1 MRNNSVISYNIRPG
15 ADYNLLMRQLIANL
29 VLPARG
35 FCLCVVLLSG
45 QSLSA
50 FADDAK
56 NIDDL
61 AEQIRQT
68 NEQLDALKQQIDSNN
83 MLKSELQSAFDMA
96 REKRGERDQRL
107 SELDTRI
114 EQFNAQLRK
123 LESAVT
129 EADAAVNERK
139 RQLAEALRGS
149 QSIAASSTLQTLL
162 HQDDPAQAQRLAVF
176 REYLFK
182 AQRQQID
189 IATRYLRGVDEARL
203 KALQDRNWLNHI
215 RDKATTQRDSYDR
228 DAQAKR
234 LQIDDVDV
242 VLQQT
247 TRTVAQLR
255 DDQAR
260 LQSLMD
266 ELESMQRG
274 GSGYFAALQGE
285 YQLPVNGDI
294 RAHFGDEKSVGKLR
308 WEGLFIAAKSGRTVR
323 ALADGAVVYSDWL
336 QGFGMLVI
344 LDHGDGYMTLYGGN
358 RTVNVENGTWVESGA
373 TIATVGDSG
382 GQNTSGL
389 YFEIRHNASALDPEE
404 WLNPASS

>member
-1 MRNNSVISYNIRPG
+1 M
-15 ADYNLLMRQLIANL
+15 
-29 VLPARG
+29 
-35 FCLCVVLLSG
+35 
-45 QSLSA
+45 SA
-50 FADDAK
+50 FAEGAK

-107 SELDTRI
+107 AELDGRI
-114 EQFNAQLRK
+114 EQFNAQLRE
-123 LESAVT
+123 LESTVS
-129 EADAAVNERK
+129 EADAAVDQRK
-139 RQLAEALRGS
+139 QQLAEALRGS
-149 QSIAASSTLQTLL
+149 QSIAANSTLQTLL

-176 REYLFK
+176 REYLFR

-189 IATRYLRGVDEARL
+189 IATRYLHGVEEARI

-215 RDKATTQRDSYDR
+215 RNKATSQRDSYAR
-228 DAQAKR
+228 DVQAKR
-234 LQIDDVDV
+234 VQIDDIDV

-260 LQSLMD
+260 LQNLMD

-285 YQLPVNGDI
+285 YQLPVTGDI

-308 WEGLFIAAKSGRTVR
+308 WEGLFIAAKSGKSVR
-323 ALADGAVVYSDWL
+323 ALADGEVVYSDWL

-389 YFEIRHNASALDPEE
+389 YFEIRHNASALDPED